1 MDVCGGCNKAI
12 KGKAVECSICKLWF
26 EMKCSGVDEAS
37 ANFLLSPAG
46 QKSSIHWYCKSCD
59 SSSKKLH
66 EMVTAANDRMT
77 VIEQK
82 VDQITEALKNLS
94 VKLENAISTR
104 DAVTSQQNPQT
115 NVPSQTIMVSEIA
128 NELKEREKRA
138 LNVVFS
144 GAENKE
150 KVIKFIKAGGFDEPT
165 KITEITT
172 QSKKQLF
179 IVTMKTE
186 SVKWALIGKARRL
199 SNINDDL
206 KNIFV
211 NPDLTKSERNLQFKL
226 REEVRHRRSLG
237 ESVKISKGKV
247 VTIKP

>member
-1 MDVCGGCNKAI
+1 M
-12 KGKAVECSICKLWF
+12 
-26 EMKCSGVDEAS
+26 
-37 ANFLLSPAG
+37 
-46 QKSSIHWYCKSCD
+46 
-59 SSSKKLH
+59 
-66 EMVTAANDRMT
+66 
-77 VIEQK
+77 
-82 VDQITEALKNLS
+82 
-94 VKLENAISTR
+94 
-104 DAVTSQQNPQT
+104 
-115 NVPSQTIMVSEIA
+115 
-128 NELKEREKRA
+128 
-138 LNVVFS
+138 
-144 GAENKE
+144 
-150 KVIKFIKAGGFDEPT
+150 IKFIKSGGFDEPT

-226 REEVRHRRSLG
+226 REVRHRCSLG
-237 ESVKISKGKV
+237 ESVKISKGKG

>member
-1 MDVCGGCNKAI
+1 MDVCGGCNKTI

-94 VKLENAISTR
+94 VKLENAIFTR
-104 DAVTSQQNPQT
+104 DAVTSQQNAQT

-144 GAENKE
+144 GAETKE
-150 KVIKFIKAGGFDEPT
+150 KVINFIKAGGFDEPT

-179 IVTMKTE
+179 IVTMTTE

-199 SNINDDL
+199 SNTNDDL

-211 NPDLTKSERNLQFKL
+211 NPDLTKSERDLQFKL

-247 VTIKP
+247 VIIKP

>member
-1 MDVCGGCNKAI
+1 M
-12 KGKAVECSICKLWF
+12 
-26 EMKCSGVDEAS
+26 
-37 ANFLLSPAG
+37 
-46 QKSSIHWYCKSCD
+46 
-59 SSSKKLH
+59 
-66 EMVTAANDRMT
+66 
-77 VIEQK
+77 
-82 VDQITEALKNLS
+82 
-94 VKLENAISTR
+94 
-104 DAVTSQQNPQT
+104 
-115 NVPSQTIMVSEIA
+115 
-128 NELKEREKRA
+128 
-138 LNVVFS
+138 
-144 GAENKE
+144 
-150 KVIKFIKAGGFDEPT
+150 IKFIKAGGFDEPT